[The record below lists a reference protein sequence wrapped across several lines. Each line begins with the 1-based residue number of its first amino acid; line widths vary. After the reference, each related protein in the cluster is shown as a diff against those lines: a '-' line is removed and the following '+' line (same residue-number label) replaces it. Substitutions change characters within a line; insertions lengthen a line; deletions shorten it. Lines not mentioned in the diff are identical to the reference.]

1 MNNHDN
7 FVLSYYNIVKLKYGV
22 ISLNEGLVVFVR
34 AIMAFLSLLIFTELL
49 GKKQISQLT
58 SFDYILGITIGSIA
72 GSMTTDLSSMAW
84 PHWVG
89 LFTWVAA
96 GLAIDFLTTKSRTAA
111 RYIEGE
117 PVIIIMNG
125 KILEKNMQK
134 LRYTAA
140 NLQQQLRCKNI
151 FDISEVH
158 FAILEANGEL
168 SVLKKP
174 GLQPATANDMNI
186 PSTKIGIGID
196 LIYDGVV
203 VDLNLKQIN
212 RNRQWLKSELK
223 KQGVNDPSDVFL
235 ATYEASDSLYIDKFK
250 DKIQKNHDFKGPY

>member
-1 MNNHDN
+1 
-7 FVLSYYNIVKLKYGV
+7 
-22 ISLNEGLVVFVR
+22 LNEGLVVFVR

-89 LFTWVAA
+89 LFTWITA

-111 RYIEGE
+111 IYIEGE

-125 KILEKNMQK
+125 KILEKNMRK
-134 LRYTAA
+134 LRYTAS
-140 NLQQQLRCKNI
+140 NLQQQLRCKDI
-151 FDISEVH
+151 FDISEVQ
-158 FAILEANGEL
+158 FAVLEANGEL
-168 SVLKKP
+168 SVLKNP
-174 GLQPATANDMNI
+174 GLQSVTKNDMNI
-186 PSTKIGIGID
+186 PPVNTGIGID
-196 LIYDGVV
+196 LIYDGIV

-212 RNRQWLKSELK
+212 HDRRWLKSELK
-223 KQGVNDPSDVFL
+223 KQGVNDTSEVFL
-235 ATYEASDSLYIDKFK
+235 ATYEASGTLYIDKFK
-250 DKIQKNHDFKGPY
+250 DKLDKNDNFKGPY

>member
-1 MNNHDN
+1 M
-7 FVLSYYNIVKLKYGV
+7 
-22 ISLNEGLVVFVR
+22 NEGLVVFVR

-89 LFTWVAA
+89 LFTWVTA
-96 GLAIDFLTTKSRTAA
+96 GLAVDFLTTKSRTAA

-125 KILEKNMQK
+125 KILEKNMRK
-134 LRYTAA
+134 LRYTAS
-140 NLQQQLRCKNI
+140 NLQQQLRCKDI
-151 FDISEVH
+151 FDISEVQ
-158 FAILEANGEL
+158 FAVLEANGEL
-168 SVLKKP
+168 SVLKNP
-174 GLQPATANDMNI
+174 EFQPVTAKDMNI
-186 PSTKIGIGID
+186 PPAKTGIGID
-196 LIYDGVV
+196 LIYDGII

-212 RNRQWLKSELK
+212 RDRKWLKSELK
-223 KQGVNDPSDVFL
+223 KQGINDPSEVFL
-235 ATYEASDSLYIDKFK
+235 ATFEASGTLYIDKFK
-250 DKIQKNHDFKGPY
+250 DKINKNDNFKGPY

>member
-1 MNNHDN
+1 M
-7 FVLSYYNIVKLKYGV
+7 
-22 ISLNEGLVVFVR
+22 NEGLVVFVR

-89 LFTWVAA
+89 LFTWITA

-111 RYIEGE
+111 IYIEGE

-125 KILEKNMQK
+125 KILEKNMRK
-134 LRYTAA
+134 LRYTAS
-140 NLQQQLRCKNI
+140 NLQQQLRCKDI
-151 FDISEVH
+151 FDISEVQ
-158 FAILEANGEL
+158 FAVLEANGEL
-168 SVLKKP
+168 SVLKNP
-174 GLQPATANDMNI
+174 GLQSVTKNDMNI
-186 PSTKIGIGID
+186 PPVNTGIGID
-196 LIYDGVV
+196 LIYDGIV

-212 RNRQWLKSELK
+212 HDRRWLKSELK
-223 KQGVNDPSDVFL
+223 KQGVNDTSEVFL
-235 ATYEASDSLYIDKFK
+235 ATYEASGTLYIDKFK
-250 DKIQKNHDFKGPY
+250 DKLDKNDNFKGPY

>member
-1 MNNHDN
+1 M
-7 FVLSYYNIVKLKYGV
+7 
-22 ISLNEGLVVFVR
+22 NEGLVVFVR
-34 AIMAFLSLLIFTELL
+34 ALIAFFSLLIFTQAL

-72 GSMTTDLSSMAW
+72 ASLTTDLSSMAW

-89 LFTWVAA
+89 LFTWVTA
-96 GLAIDFLTTKSRTAA
+96 GLAVDFLTSKSRAAA

-117 PVIIIMNG
+117 PSIIIMNG
-125 KILEKNMQK
+125 KILENNMRK

-140 NLQQQLRCKNI
+140 NLQQQLRNKNI

-174 GLQPATANDMNI
+174 ELQPVNAKDMNI
-186 PSTKIGIGID
+186 QTPNAGIGID

-203 VDLNLKQIN
+203 VDLNLNQIN
-212 RNRQWLKSELK
+212 HDRKWLKSELK
-223 KQGVNDPSDVFL
+223 KYGVNDPSEVFL
-235 ATYEASDSLYIDKFK
+235 ATYEASGSLYVDKFK
-250 DKIQKNHDFKGPY
+250 DKIQNSSDFEGPY